1 MFHSLSW
8 GTEIQPLTNS
18 TDYLEEKATVKK
30 IGILTSGGDCGG
42 LNAVIKGASFM
53 ALSKDIALYV
63 IPNGYAGLYNL
74 VNQEKLVQLDP
85 ARLDQFSGS
94 FAGSE
99 AGHSR
104 VKIKAISNPEKYN
117 RIKEGMKKFELD
129 GLVISGGDD
138 SGSVMVDLNSNGIQ
152 CIHAP
157 KTMDLDLQTYS
168 VGGDSTINRIAQFVQ
183 DLKTTGR
190 THNRILVT
198 EVFGRYAG
206 HTAFRSGVAAEA
218 DCILIPEIPADWDVV
233 YEHIVGRFTRRIRE
247 SDVNAG
253 TYTIVVAEGLKNADG
268 SDIVDESA
276 GVDAFGH
283 KKLAGAGKYV
293 CQELKKRLSADPDMP
308 EFMKETGMFVEG
320 IYEIPEVRE
329 IHPGHLVRAGN
340 SSAYDVNFG
349 YEAGAAAVILL
360 TEGKTGVTIS
370 KVKGRKIEYIESS
383 KAIEQRHVD
392 LEHVALYESMGFCF
406 GRNTETYEPILREVD
421 GVYERIY

>member
-1 MFHSLSW
+1 M
-8 GTEIQPLTNS
+8 
-18 TDYLEEKATVKK
+18 KK

-42 LNAVIKGASFM
+42 LNAVIKGAAFM
-53 ALSKDIALYV
+53 ALSKGIEMYI

-74 VNQEKLVQLDP
+74 IDNEKLVLLDR
-85 ARLDQFSGS
+85 ARLDQFSGN

-104 VKIKAISNPEKYN
+104 VKVKAISNPEKYN

-129 GLVISGGDD
+129 GLVVSGGDD
-138 SGSVMVDLNSNGIQ
+138 SGSVMVDLNSNGIH

-206 HTAFRSGVAAEA
+206 HTAFRSGIAAEA
-218 DCILIPEIPADWDVV
+218 DCILIPEIPVDWDVV
-233 YEHIVGRFTRRIRE
+233 YEHIVGRFTRRIRQ
-247 SDVNAG
+247 SDVSAG
-253 TYTIVVAEGLKNADG
+253 TYTIVVAEGMKNADG
-268 SDIVDESA
+268 TEIVDESA

-283 KKLAGAGKYV
+283 QKLAGAGKYV
-293 CQELKKRLSADPDMP
+293 CQETKKRLKADPDMP
-308 EFMKETGMFVEG
+308 IFMKETGMFVEG

-329 IHPGHLVRAGN
+329 IHPGHLVRSGN

-360 TEGKTGVTIS
+360 SEGKSGVTIS
-370 KVKGRKIEYIESS
+370 KVKGRKIEYLESA
-383 KAIEQRHVD
+383 KAIEQRFVD
-392 LEHVALYESMGFCF
+392 LDQVALYESIGICF
-406 GRNTETYEPILREVD
+406 GRNVAAYEPILREVE
-421 GVYERIY
+421 GVYDRIY

>member
-1 MFHSLSW
+1 M
-8 GTEIQPLTNS
+8 
-18 TDYLEEKATVKK
+18 KK

-42 LNAVIKGASFM
+42 LNAVLKGAALM
-53 ALSKDIALYV
+53 AVAKNLEIYV

-74 VNQEKLVQLDP
+74 VDQERIVLLDR
-85 ARLDQFSGS
+85 ARLDRFDAM

-117 RIKEGMKKFELD
+117 RIKEGMKKFGLD
-129 GLVISGGDD
+129 ALIISGGDD
-138 SGSVMVDLNSNGIQ
+138 SGSVMVDLNQQGIQ

-168 VGGDSTINRIAQFVQ
+168 VGGDSTINRIASFVH
-183 DLKTTGR
+183 DLKTTGK
-190 THNRILVT
+190 THNRVLVT

-218 DCILIPEIPADWDVV
+218 DCILIPEIPADWDAV
-233 YEHIVGRFTRRIRE
+233 YEHLTNRFTRRIRE
-247 SDVNAG
+247 SDVHSG

-283 KKLAGAGKYV
+283 KKLAGAGKFT
-293 CQELKKRLSADPDMP
+293 CQQIQKRMKADPAMP
-308 EFMKETGMFVEG
+308 KFMKETGMFVAG

-329 IHPGHLVRAGN
+329 VHPGHLVRAGN

-349 YEAGAAAVILL
+349 YEAGAAAVLL
-360 TEGKTGVTIS
+360 LLDGKTGVTVS
-370 KVKGRKIEYIESS
+370 RVRGRKIEYIESG

-392 LEHVALYESMGFCF
+392 LEQVALYESLGICF
-406 GRNTETYEPILREVD
+406 GRGVAEYDPILREVD
-421 GVYERIY
+421 GAYDRIY

>member
-1 MFHSLSW
+1 M
-8 GTEIQPLTNS
+8 
-18 TDYLEEKATVKK
+18 KK

-42 LNAVIKGASFM
+42 LNAVIKGAAFM
-53 ALSKDIALYV
+53 ALSKGIELYV

-74 VNQEKLVQLDP
+74 VNCDKLVKLDP
-85 ARLDQFSGS
+85 ARLDQFSGN

-117 RIKEGMKKFELD
+117 RIKDGMKKFELD

-138 SGSVMVDLNSNGIQ
+138 SGSVMVDLNNNGIH

-183 DLKTTGR
+183 DLKTTGK

-247 SDVNAG
+247 SDVHSG

-293 CQELKKRLSADPDMP
+293 CQEIKKRLKADPDMP

-349 YEAGAAAVILL
+349 YEAGAAAIILL
-360 TEGKTGVTIS
+360 LEGKTGVTIS
-370 KVKGRKIEYIESS
+370 RVKGRKVEYIESS
-383 KAIEQRHVD
+383 KAIEQRYVD
-392 LEHVALYESMGFCF
+392 LDQVALYESLGLCF
-406 GRNTETYEPILREVD
+406 GRNVATYSPILREVD
-421 GVYERIY
+421 GVYDRIY